1 MEFSTLLL
9 LHVFFGILWAGG
21 AIVAGFFI
29 VPSVLEAGP
38 SGGAVMAGVMKR
50 RFPILMSVS
59 AVLVT
64 LTGLRLYS
72 IRFSMAF
79 LGTPEGIVLT
89 LGGLFGLGAFA
100 LGVFVQ
106 RPTAERLQSLVEARA
121 RKRGITPEDLAREM
135 QAQIPARR
143 FGRPEEFAAAVAFLA
158 SERASYITGVVLA
171 VDGGLV
177 RSLS

>member
-9 LHVFFGILWAGG
+9 LHVFFGIVWAGG

-79 LGTPEGIVLT
+79 LGTPEGIALT

-106 RPTAERLQSLVEARA
+106 RPTAERLQSLGAQMSA
-121 RKRGITPEDLAREM
+121 GGGPPTPEQAAEM
-135 QAQIPARR
+135 RALQSRL
-143 FGRPEEFAAAVAFLA
+143 GRMGRLTAWHLVLA
-158 SERASYITGVVLA
+158 SLLMASHRLA
-171 VDGGLV
+171 AML
-177 RSLS
+177 